1 MSRDGLTR
9 SWCWSSYGKKTTTKK
24 TFPSG
29 SCNDLLLSY
38 LLTYCGFGQFSRTYY
53 CILVSLI
60 ERRRLQKHSPFSH
73 FFLLFSPFRRWTSGW
88 SDGGDRRVQVP
99 VAKAV
104 CGRVRLRWPRHPA
117 RHRVSHLQHLQW
129 QRPVSSLRLNEN
141 KCVLYHLIPRLWSI
155 NLNYCRYTHYSCNY
169 KSIYRLISWFY
180 MILIWIYLAS
190 GFLVCRNEWHK
201 SFHFFQI
208 FLDKILNRF
217 IKK

>member
-1 MSRDGLTR
+1 MGLGRTWKGGQENVTR
-9 SWCWSSYGKKTTTKK
+9 WINQKLVLVFLWKNTTTKK
-24 TFPSG
+24 TLPSG

-129 QRPVSSLRLNEN
+129 QRPVSSLTLNEN
-141 KCVLYHLIPRLWSI
+141 KCVLYHLIFLP
-155 NLNYCRYTHYSCNY
+155 
-169 KSIYRLISWFY
+169 
-180 MILIWIYLAS
+180 MI
-190 GFLVCRNEWHK
+190 
-201 SFHFFQI
+201 
-208 FLDKILNRF
+208 DKPKLL
-217 IKK
+217 